1 MHDRRDWA
9 SSRNAQYHDRGML
22 TMTHH
27 VGHCSLCDSRDED
40 VPRDVGAQ
48 CLLSRDVRA
57 QCRLSRDLRAQCL
70 LSHGV
75 RAQCLLSHD
84 VGAQCLLRWPNV
96 RNAWRQYVII
106 VILNNAIICDDP

>member
-1 MHDRRDWA
+1 
-9 SSRNAQYHDRGML
+9 
-22 TMTHH
+22 MTHH

-40 VPRDVGAQ
+40 VPRDVRAQ

-57 QCRLSRDLRAQCL
+57 QCLLSRDLRALCL
-70 LSHGV
+70 LS
-75 RAQCLLSHD
+75 RD